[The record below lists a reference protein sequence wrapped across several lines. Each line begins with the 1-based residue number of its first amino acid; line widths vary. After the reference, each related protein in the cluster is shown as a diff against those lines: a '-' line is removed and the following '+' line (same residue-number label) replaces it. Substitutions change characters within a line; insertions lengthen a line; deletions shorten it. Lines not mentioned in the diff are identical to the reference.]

1 MEDLELF
8 GAGQQPA
15 VPADNGALDGGEED
29 PAAAF
34 LAQQENEIAGI
45 ENDEGYSILDSGE
58 VPAALQVPEGADS
71 GAVDGVVNGDAYQ
84 ESNGPTDSY
93 SAISQADRLQ
103 SEPESI
109 RKWRE
114 EQKERLEQLD
124 ANSRKQEAEWKEK
137 AIKELEEWY
146 ARQDENLQKTKA
158 SNRVADEAF
167 YKQPFADV
175 IGYVTNI
182 NHPCYSLEQAAE
194 EAFVN
199 DAEDVFPGTE
209 WERVAQ
215 LCDFNP
221 KSSKQ
226 AKDVSRM
233 RSVLISLKQ
242 APLVR

>member
-1 MEDLELF
+1 MAEFDMF
-8 GAGQQPA
+8 GSVG
-15 VPADNGALDGGEED
+15 NGVSAEED

-34 LAQQENEIAGI
+34 LAQQESEIAGI
-45 ENDEGYSILDSGE
+45 ENDEGFSILDSGE
-58 VPAALQVPEGADS
+58 VPMSLQAGDGATDT
-71 GAVDGVVNGDAYQ
+71 VMNGDFYQ
-84 ESNGPTDSY
+84 ETNGPTDGY
-93 SAISQADRLQ
+93 AAISHADRLQ
-103 SEPESI
+103 AEPESI

-114 EQKERLEQLD
+114 EQRSRLEMLD
-124 ANSRKQEAEWKEK
+124 ANSKKQETEWKDK
-137 AIKELEEWY
+137 AGKELEEWY
-146 ARQDENLQKTKA
+146 ARQDELLQKTKA
-158 SNRVADEAF
+158 NNRVADEAF

-194 EAFVN
+194 EAFVS
-199 DAEDVFPGTE
+199 DVEETSPGTE
-209 WERVAQ
+209 WERVAR

-242 APLVR
+242 APLVH

>member
-1 MEDLELF
+1 MSEFDAF
-8 GAGQQPA
+8 GSVG
-15 VPADNGALDGGEED
+15 NGVSAEED

-34 LAQQENEIAGI
+34 LAQQESEIAGI
-45 ENDEGYSILDSGE
+45 ENDEGFSILDGGE
-58 VPAALQVPEGADS
+58 VPSALHDGTS
-71 GAVDGVVNGDAYQ
+71 DGVLNGDFYQ

-93 SAISQADRLQ
+93 AAISQADRLQ
-103 SEPESI
+103 AEPESI

-114 EQKERLEQLD
+114 EQRSRLEMLD
-124 ANSRKQEAEWKEK
+124 ANSKKQESEWKEK
-137 AIKELEEWY
+137 ATKELEEWY
-146 ARQDENLQKTKA
+146 ARQDELLQKTKA
-158 SNRVADEAF
+158 NNRVADEGF

-175 IGYVTNI
+175 IGYVTHI

-194 EAFVN
+194 EAFVS
-199 DAEDVFPGTE
+199 DAEETAPGTE
-209 WERVAQ
+209 WERVAR

-242 APLVR
+242 APLVH

>member
-1 MEDLELF
+1 MADSEFL
-8 GAGQQPA
+8 GTQQPPVA
-15 VPADNGALDGGEED
+15 AGNGMLEGIEED

-45 ENDEGYSILDSGE
+45 ENDEGYNILENGE
-58 VPAALQVPEGADS
+58 VPAELQIPEGVDP
-71 GAVDGVVNGDAYQ
+71 GAVDRVVNGEVYQ
-84 ESNGPTDSY
+84 ESNGTNDS
-93 SAISQADRLQ
+93 SAATCQVDGLQ
-103 SEPESI
+103 SDPESI
-109 RKWRE
+109 RKWRD

-124 ANSRKQEAEWKEK
+124 ANSRNQEAEWKEK

-146 ARQDENLQKTKA
+146 ARQDEKLQKTKA
-158 SNRVADEAF
+158 SNR
-167 YKQPFADV
+167 
-175 IGYVTNI
+175 
-182 NHPCYSLEQAAE
+182 AAE

-199 DAEDVFPGTE
+199 DAEDIFPGTE

>member
-1 MEDLELF
+1 MADMDLF
-8 GAGQQPA
+8 GAQQPQQP
-15 VPADNGALDGGEED
+15 PAGNGAPDGVEED

-34 LAQQENEIAGI
+34 LAQQETEMAGI
-45 ENDEGYSILDSGE
+45 ENDEGYGILENGE
-58 VPAALQVPEGADS
+58 VPEALQGPEGLGEGTS
-71 GAVDGVVNGDAYQ
+71 CGGGGGRG
-84 ESNGPTDSY
+84 ETNGPTNCY
-93 SAISQADRLQ
+93 AAISQADRLQ

-146 ARQDENLQKTKA
+146 ARQDENLEKTKA
-158 SNRVADEAF
+158 SNR
-167 YKQPFADV
+167 
-175 IGYVTNI
+175 
-182 NHPCYSLEQAAE
+182 AAE

-199 DAEDVFPGTE
+199 DAEDIFPGTE

>member
-1 MEDLELF
+1 MAEFDLF
-8 GAGQQPA
+8 GAPPAQP
-15 VPADNGALDGGEED
+15 PAGDSPGVGNGALSGGEED

-34 LAQQENEIAGI
+34 LAQQESEIAGI
-45 ENDEGYSILDSGE
+45 ENDEGFSILESGE
-58 VPAALQVPEGADS
+58 VPAGLQGHGGPAPD
-71 GAVDGVVNGDAYQ
+71 AVDGVMNGELYQ
-84 ESNGPTDSY
+84 ESNGPTDCY
-93 SAISQADRLQ
+93 AAISHVDRLQ

-114 EQKERLEQLD
+114 EQKERLEVLD

-146 ARQDENLQKTKA
+146 ARQDEQLQKTKA
-158 SNRVADEAF
+158 NNR
-167 YKQPFADV
+167 
-175 IGYVTNI
+175 
-182 NHPCYSLEQAAE
+182 AAE

-199 DAEDVFPGTE
+199 DVEETSPGTE
-209 WERVAQ
+209 WERVAR

-233 RSVLISLKQ
+233 RSILISLKQ

>member
-1 MEDLELF
+1 MADMELF
-8 GAGQQPA
+8 GTQQPQQS
-15 VPADNGALDGGEED
+15 PAGNGMPDGGEED

-45 ENDEGYSILDSGE
+45 ENDEGYGILENGE
-58 VPAALQVPEGADS
+58 VPEALQGPEGLGAD
-71 GAVDGVVNGDAYQ
+71 AVDGVVNGDVYQ
-84 ESNGPTDSY
+84 ESNGPTDCY
-93 SAISQADRLQ
+93 AAISQVDRLQ

-146 ARQDENLQKTKA
+146 ARQDEKLEKTKA
-158 SNRVADEAF
+158 SNR
-167 YKQPFADV
+167 
-175 IGYVTNI
+175 
-182 NHPCYSLEQAAE
+182 AAE
-194 EAFVN
+194 EAAVN
-199 DAEDVFPGTE
+199 DAEEVFPGTE

>member
-1 MEDLELF
+1 MADLELF
-8 GAGQQPA
+8 SAQHQQPA
-15 VPADNGALDGGEED
+15 AAAADNGALGGAEED

-45 ENDEGYSILDSGE
+45 ENDEGYGILENGE
-58 VPAALQVPEGADS
+58 VPAALQGPEGLDA

-93 SAISQADRLQ
+93 TAISQVDRLQ

-114 EQKERLEQLD
+114 EQKQRLEQLD

-146 ARQDENLQKTKA
+146 ARQDEKLQKTKA
-158 SNRVADEAF
+158 SNR
-167 YKQPFADV
+167 
-175 IGYVTNI
+175 
-182 NHPCYSLEQAAE
+182 AAE

-199 DAEDVFPGTE
+199 DAEDIFPGTE

>member
-1 MEDLELF
+1 MADMELF
-8 GAGQQPA
+8 GTQQPQQP
-15 VPADNGALDGGEED
+15 PAGNGMSDGGEED

-45 ENDEGYSILDSGE
+45 ENDEGFGILENGE
-58 VPAALQVPEGADS
+58 MPEALQGPEGLGMDA
-71 GAVDGVVNGDAYQ
+71 ADGVVNGDVYQ
-84 ESNGPTDSY
+84 ESNGPTDCY
-93 SAISQADRLQ
+93 AAISQVDRLQ

-146 ARQDENLQKTKA
+146 ARQDEKLEKTKA
-158 SNRVADEAF
+158 SNR
-167 YKQPFADV
+167 
-175 IGYVTNI
+175 
-182 NHPCYSLEQAAE
+182 AAE

-199 DAEDVFPGTE
+199 DAEEVFPGTE

>member
-1 MEDLELF
+1 M
-8 GAGQQPA
+8 A
-15 VPADNGALDGGEED
+15 VVTCMPMAVIASVADTNEEVMNGE
-29 PAAAF
+29 
-34 LAQQENEIAGI
+34 
-45 ENDEGYSILDSGE
+45 Y
-58 VPAALQVPEGADS
+58 
-71 GAVDGVVNGDAYQ
+71 YQ
-84 ESNGPTDSY
+84 ESMEP
-93 SAISQADRLQ
+93 SALSQLRRVR

-114 EQKERLEQLD
+114 QQMTRLEILD
-124 ANSRKQEAEWKEK
+124 ANSRKQEMEWKDK
-137 AIKELEEWY
+137 AVKELNEWY
-146 ARQDENLQKTKA
+146 ARQNEQLRKTKA
-158 SNRVADEAF
+158 NNRVADEAF

-175 IGYVTNI
+175 IGYITNI

-199 DAEDVFPGTE
+199 DMEETSPGTE
-209 WERVAQ
+209 WERLAR

-242 APLVR
+242 APLSR

>member
-1 MEDLELF
+1 MADMELF
-8 GAGQQPA
+8 GAQQPQQP
-15 VPADNGALDGGEED
+15 PAGNGAPDGGEED

-45 ENDEGYSILDSGE
+45 ENDEGYGILENGE
-58 VPAALQVPEGADS
+58 VPEALQGPEGLGAD
-71 GAVDGVVNGDAYQ
+71 AVDGVVNGDVYQ
-84 ESNGPTDSY
+84 ESNGPTDCY
-93 SAISQADRLQ
+93 AAISQVDRLQ

-146 ARQDENLQKTKA
+146 ARQDEKLEKTKA
-158 SNRVADEAF
+158 SNR
-167 YKQPFADV
+167 
-175 IGYVTNI
+175 
-182 NHPCYSLEQAAE
+182 AAE

-199 DAEDVFPGTE
+199 DAEEVFPGTE

>member
-1 MEDLELF
+1 MADLELF
-8 GAGQQPA
+8 STQQQPTA
-15 VPADNGALDGGEED
+15 AADNGTLDGAEED

-45 ENDEGYSILDSGE
+45 ENDEGYSILESGE
-58 VPAALQVPEGADS
+58 VPAALQVPEGLNS
-71 GAVDGVVNGDAYQ
+71 GTRGGTAGPVPPPLP

-93 SAISQADRLQ
+93 AVISQVDRLQ

-137 AIKELEEWY
+137 AIKELAEWY
-146 ARQDENLQKTKA
+146 ARQDEKLQKTKA
-158 SNRVADEAF
+158 SNR
-167 YKQPFADV
+167 
-175 IGYVTNI
+175 
-182 NHPCYSLEQAAE
+182 AAE

-199 DAEDVFPGTE
+199 DAEDIFPGTE

-242 APLVR
+242 APLVH